1 MGLDE
6 VGFASVDGSEVFVVC
21 LHFLQVFYLIGQAVH
36 MSVIRESMGVHP
48 ILKSE
53 VHMFARHS

>member
-1 MGLDE
+1 MGLNE

-36 MSVIRESMGVHP
+36 MSVVSESMGIHP
-48 ILKSE
+48 VLKSE
-53 VHMFARHS
+53 VHMFAGHA